1 MPRYAL
7 LAVFAA
13 ATLASGCSTFS
24 ERFHVPGRD
33 PLLTAL
39 GAEWDTSQKIWPAA
53 QMPEL
58 RARRTELIPD
68 RAPPP
73 GVPPLNWP
81 PL

>member
-1 MPRYAL
+1 MPRPAL
-7 LAVFAA
+7 LVALAA
-13 ATLASGCSTFS
+13 AALASGCNTFS

-39 GAEWDTSQKIWPAA
+39 GAEWDTTQKVWPAA
-53 QMPEL
+53 YVPDL

-68 RAPPP
+68 RSPPP
-73 GVPPLNWP
+73 GVPHIGWP